1 MGRHHTLVRFGHVS
15 AIRDVLPG
23 PPISRSGIFSIPQTV
38 EFTYPPAF
46 QLPERRDPQAGDGVH
61 HERSVEGGPWSLP
74 IRSSTRGSSRRPRFI
89 DSVRERVATV
99 VVGQDVVVERVLI
112 ALFTGG
118 HLLLQGVPGLA
129 KTLLV
134 AAVSRTI
141 ELDFARIQFTIDLLP
156 SDILGSEILDQR
168 THEFLTNKGPIF
180 TNLLLADEINRAA
193 PKVQSA
199 LLEAMQERKV
209 TIGKETF
216 KLPAPFLVIATQNP
230 VEQSGTFELPEA
242 QLDRFMLCHR
252 LVYPTVEEE
261 REILARNARLGVKR
275 EDKGAVARTEFD
287 ILDQEPVGTT
297 EDLVKAMER
306 IPEIHVS
313 ETFVEHVV
321 QVVDRTR
328 SHPLLDLG
336 CSPRAGIA
344 LIKAS
349 RARALIHGRD
359 YVVPEDL
366 YALAED
372 VVLHRIRLSYEA
384 LADGVTAAG
393 LLAEIL
399 AEIGAPSGRDG
410 VG

>member
-1 MGRHHTLVRFGHVS
+1 MPVLAAPSSHEKTTQFITDVRQRIG
-15 AIRDVLPG
+15 
-23 PPISRSGIFSIPQTV
+23 
-38 EFTYPPAF
+38 
-46 QLPERRDPQAGDGVH
+46 
-61 HERSVEGGPWSLP
+61 
-74 IRSSTRGSSRRPRFI
+74 
-89 DSVRERVATV
+89 TV
-99 VVGQDVVVERVLI
+99 VVGQEVVVERMLI

-134 AAVSRTI
+134 AVLSRTI
-141 ELDFARIQFTIDLLP
+141 DLKFARIQFTIDLLP

-168 THEFLTNKGPIF
+168 TNEFRTHLGPIF

-209 TIGKETF
+209 TIGKEVF

-252 LVYPTVEEE
+252 LDYPTISEE
-261 REILARNARLGVKR
+261 REVLRRNMNLGIRR
-275 EDKGAVARTEFD
+275 EAEGAIARTEFD
-287 ILDQEPVGTT
+287 VLDHQPVGST
-297 EDLVKAMER
+297 EELVAAMELVHQ
-306 IPEIHVS
+306 IHVS
-313 ETFVEHVV
+313 DTFLEHVV
-321 QVVDRTR
+321 EIVNRTR
-328 SHPLLDLG
+328 THPSIELG
-336 CSPRAGIA
+336 ASPRAGIA

-366 YALAED
+366 FALAED
-372 VVLHRIRLSYEA
+372 VMLHRIRLTYEA
-384 LADGVTAAG
+384 LAEGKTGAGILHG
-393 LLAEIL
+393 LLR
-399 AEIGAPSGRDG
+399 EIGALDNHRAATAPAQNLASRGA
-410 VG
+410 